1 MRLTKKPAGLAGLIW
16 FARWNLTLML
26 EFDLVP
32 AWEYNV
38 RFTKIVNKLGWP
50 ARNFALVTS

>member
-1 MRLTKKPAGLAGLIW
+1 MKPAGLAGLIW
-16 FARWNLTLML
+16 FACWNLTLML

-32 AWEYNV
+32 VWEYNV